1 VTANL
6 DALDADRRPLRRNV
20 IRTGQASVIVRSRAV
35 IVGLVLAVSV
45 AALGFGLLYVGTL
58 PADVVTKALFGG
70 GGRLARQAI
79 VGGQLPIVLLGA
91 FAGAGLAVAGANMQT
106 VARNPLATPDMLGIT
121 AGASTMVVLAVAFT
135 GSWGAWFAD
144 IGVPGAA
151 LVGAAGTALAM
162 YALAWKNGLETTRL
176 VLVGVAATWLFT
188 ALTSYLLTRAQI
200 WEVEEAQRW
209 IVGSLSGASWDT
221 LTPVLIVVPIGIVA
235 SLLLRPRLSAV
246 SMGEDLAR
254 SFGARPAVTT
264 GVTTAIGVVVAAA
277 AVSGVG
283 PIAFVALLAPQI
295 ALRLAGGTVPGPL
308 TSGLCGA
315 LLVLLSEL
323 LCRTVL
329 PSAIPVGVVTAGVGG
344 PVLVA
349 SLVIAKMKGRL

>member
-1 VTANL
+1 MTATL
-6 DALDADRRPLRRNV
+6 DVGHRPLRRNV
-20 IRTGQASVIVRSRAV
+20 IRAGLVSVIVRPRAV
-35 IVGLVLAVSV
+35 VVGLVLAASV
-45 AALGFGLLYVGTL
+45 AALGFGLLYIETL
-58 PADVVTKALFGG
+58 PPDVVTKALFGG
-70 GGRLARQAI
+70 GGRLPRQAI
-79 VGGQLPIVLLGA
+79 VDGQLPIVLLGA

-121 AGASTMVVLAVAFT
+121 AGASTMVVLAIAFA
-135 GSWGAWFAD
+135 GSWGAWFD
-144 IGVPGAA
+144 GIGVPGAA

-176 VLVGVAATWLFT
+176 VLVGVAATWFFT
-188 ALTSYLLTRAQI
+188 ALTSYLLTRAQV

-221 LTPVLIVVPIGIVA
+221 LTPVLVVVPIGIVA
-235 SLLLRPRLSAV
+235 SLLLRARLAAI

-254 SFGARPAVTT
+254 SFGTRPALTT
-264 GVTTAIGVVVAAA
+264 GVTMAIGVVVAGV

-295 ALRLAGGTVPGPL
+295 ALRVAGGTVPGPL

-329 PSAIPVGVVTAGVGG
+329 PSSIPVGVVTAGVGG